1 MLSKVIEVDHEKCIN
16 CQRCIAVCP
25 VKFCND
31 GSSDYVEIN
40 DDLCIGCGKCI
51 EACDHNARTGID
63 DWEQVKKMLRGSNED
78 LVAVVDP
85 AVVADFPNNY
95 LKINGW
101 LEDMGVAAVFDAA
114 FGAELMLKSYAEYIK
129 KESPACI
136 ISQQCPT
143 IVNYLEIY
151 QPRLLDYLPPVDS
164 PIVHTIK
171 MVKEFYPQY
180 QAHEVIVISPCL
192 SRKRELEETGK
203 GDYNVTFKS
212 IRNYFKNSSQTLF
225 QYPEQEFATPDPAR
239 AALVSKPG
247 GLLEAGQRDLEEVEN
262 SGRQISAVEQ
272 VYDYLAELEESIEH
286 GFNPLLVDC
295 LSCELG
301 CNGGPGADCSD
312 KTRDELEFAVNQRSQ
327 KLKEKYKGN
336 KGGLTSFFNK
346 TSLAQEVKQK
356 WKSGLYKREY
366 FDLSVKNDIQY
377 PSDEQLEDIWQ
388 SLNKTSQIERNINCN
403 SCGYF
408 SCYDF
413 AVAVY
418 NNLNKE
424 INCRFYTQELI
435 KKQLNQI
442 TATIDNLSSYGKQIE
457 EINKKFSR
465 VFEIIKNVE
474 AGDKETVIALDEIA
488 EAINE
493 IAEGVDSLAGRAED
507 ISINGEKT
515 FALVKET
522 DDKIQAGTQLVDKAA
537 GTMDDLEDSVSKVEQ
552 IADKIMEIADET
564 NLLSL
569 DGAIEAAN
577 SDQGFGA
584 VADEIKDLADESMD
598 LAEEAKEIVAEVRRV
613 VNKSIE
619 IMVPRNGSSDNIYTI
634 FQDIKS
640 SSSEMRER
648 MDEVNNATE
657 DQVAATEQ
665 ISVSVEQISA
675 SSSEVSSQAEEL
687 YKNIKELKQVIAEVK
702 EINQQLCNDFKIET
716 FSAEELLKEFD

>member
-1 MLSKVIEVDHEKCIN
+1 MLSKLVKVNPERCIN

-31 GSSDYVEIN
+31 GSFDYVEIN

-51 EACDHNARTGID
+51 EACDHDARTGID
-63 DWEQVKKMLRGSNED
+63 DWEQVKKMLRGQQED

-101 LEDMGVAAVFDAA
+101 LDEMGVAAVFDAG
-114 FGAELMLKSYAEYIK
+114 FGAELMLKSYTAYLK
-129 KESPACI
+129 NESPACI

-151 QPRLLDYLPPVDS
+151 QPQLLDYLPPVDS
-164 PIVHTIK
+164 SIVHTIK
-171 MVKEFYPQY
+171 MIKEFYPEY
-180 QAHEVIVISPCL
+180 QDHEVIVISPCL
-192 SRKRELEETGK
+192 SRKRELEETTW

-212 IRNYFKNSSQTLF
+212 IRDYFENSGQTLF
-225 QYPEQEFATPDPAR
+225 QYPEQEFPTPDPER
-239 AALVSKPG
+239 AVLVSKPG
-247 GLLEAGQRDLEEVEN
+247 GLLEAARRDLEEVEK
-262 SGRQISAVEQ
+262 SGRQISAVES

-295 LSCELG
+295 LNCELG
-301 CNGGPGADCSD
+301 CNGGPGTDCSD

-327 KLKEKYKGN
+327 KLKEKYKN
-336 KGGLTSFFNK
+336 NGGSLTSFFNGN
-346 TSLAQEVKQK
+346 SLVHEVKQK
-356 WKSGLYKREY
+356 WESDLYKRNY
-366 FDLSVKNDIQY
+366 SDLSANNDIKY
-377 PSDEQLEDIWQ
+377 PSNNQLEEVWQ
-388 SLNKTSQIERNINCN
+388 SLNKTNELERNINCN

-413 AVAVY
+413 AVAIY
-418 NNLNKE
+418 NNLNKK
-424 INCRFYTQELI
+424 INCRFYTQEII

-442 TATIDNLSSYGKQIE
+442 TATLDNLSSYGEQIE

-474 AGDKETVIALDEIA
+474 AGDKETVVAVDEIA

-493 IAEGVDSLAGRAED
+493 IAEGVDSLAESAED

-522 DDKIQAGTQLVDKAA
+522 DDKIQSGTKLVDEAA
-537 GTMDDLEDSVSKVEQ
+537 ETMSDLEDSVSKVEQ
-552 IADKIMEIADET
+552 ITDKIMEIADET

-569 DGAIEAAN
+569 DGAIEVAN

-584 VADEIKDLADESMD
+584 VADDIKDLADESMD
-598 LAEEAKEIVAEVRRV
+598 LAEEAKEIVAEVKEV
-613 VNKSIE
+613 ANKSIE
-619 IMVPRNGSSDNIYTI
+619 IMVPQNGSNNNIYTI
-634 FQDIKS
+634 FQEIKDS
-640 SSSEMRER
+640 SAEMRER

-665 ISVSVEQISA
+665 ISVSVEEISA

-687 YKNIKELKQVIAEVK
+687 YKNIKELKQVIGEVK
-702 EINQQLCNDFKIET
+702 EVNQQLCNEFKIET
-716 FSAEELLKEFD
+716 FSAEELLKEFK